1 MKIKNTMIN
10 KKIYTPKN
18 KEELKNLVDNLEISL
33 SQIDTSLITDMSKLF
48 YKSKRKDFK
57 GIENW
62 DVSNVINMYAMFKH
76 SKFNRNISKWNVSKV
91 KYMDYMFEDTPFNK
105 DISDWDVSRVESIYG
120 MFLDSKVK
128 KIITKWEL
136 KSLHVLKFFDSI
148 MWKDK
153 DYSTIFKYLT
163 K

>member
-1 MKIKNTMIN
+1 MEIKNNKVNN
-10 KKIYTPKN
+10 KKYIPKTN
-18 KEELKNLVDNLEISL
+18 KELKELVDNLDINL
-33 SQIDTSLITDMSKLF
+33 GDIDTSLITDMSKLF

-62 DVSNVINMYAMFKH
+62 DVSNITNMYAMFKH
-76 SKFNRNISKWNVSKV
+76 SKFNRDISNWNVSKV

-105 DISDWDVSRVESIYG
+105 DISDWDVRNVESIYG

-136 KSLHVLKFFDSI
+136 KSLHALKFFDSI

>member
-1 MKIKNTMIN
+1 MKIKNTII
-10 KKIYTPKN
+10 KKIYKPRTR
-18 KEELKNLVDNLEISL
+18 EELKNLVDNLEICL

-62 DVSNVINMYAMFKH
+62 DVSNVENMYAMFKH
-76 SKFNRNISKWNVSKV
+76 SKFNKYISKWNVSKV

-105 DISDWDVSRVESIYG
+105 DISDWDVSNVESIYG

-136 KSLHVLKFFDSI
+136 KSLHALKFFDSI
-148 MWKDK
+148 MWTDK